1 MVGNEESFLCLCYV
15 EPFWWWGISL
25 NWVVVE
31 LEFWRYICFF
41 RNLKPSR
48 LEGFRALKPRQIEV
62 FREPM
67 PNFTPFLPKISPF
80 CLLLAHLN
88 KKTHMVMSQPD
99 ARYRSEEIVPF
110 LLIFMLSSVRFWIIN
125 QVPSRLRT
133 VCMSANMDKSFELQA
148 WAICSDSN
156 LKSGLKISNLR
167 LNLNQIYKN
176 QT

>member
-31 LEFWRYICFF
+31 LEFWKYICFF
-41 RNLKPSR
+41 RNLKPSG

-62 FREPM
+62 FRGPM

-88 KKTHMVMSQPD
+88 KATPAFFFFTENTFEKRRLIWWCPNLTRDTDLRRLSKKGKEKKELGQLLVKL
-99 ARYRSEEIVPF
+99 F
-110 LLIFMLSSVRFWIIN
+110 LHIQNLIFTSWFILSI
-125 QVPSRLRT
+125 L
-133 VCMSANMDKSFELQA
+133 
-148 WAICSDSN
+148 CS
-156 LKSGLKISNLR
+156 LK
-167 LNLNQIYKN
+167 
-176 QT
+176 